1 MSKRLVEDCLALDLA
16 WLLRLASI
24 RAGQAGNGEIKW
36 TLDGEALGSLCFRL
50 DLRTAETARL
60 ILCYALA
67 TPDGRRTPMRQVI
80 TLAALPQHLGGQ
92 RWWLRCPVTGER
104 ARVLYLP
111 QEGDRFASRKALG
124 LAYRVE
130 RLNRFDRPF
139 EKLFR
144 EQRKLHGVQ
153 GLGADLPRPKGM
165 WIQTYTRR
173 AQRVHA
179 LEVVCAQEI
188 AALIGASEP
197 RELLPQRGGSFLGS
211 VLEPSQLS
219 S

>member
-1 MSKRLVEDCLALDLA
+1 MGKRLVEDCLALDLA

-50 DLRTAETARL
+50 DLRATETARL
-60 ILCYALA
+60 ILRYALE
-67 TPDGRRTPMRQVI
+67 TPEGKRTPMRQVI
-80 TLAALPQHLGGQ
+80 ALTALPQHLGGH

-111 QEGDRFASRKALG
+111 QDGDRFASRKAWGLG
-124 LAYRVE
+124 YRVE

-144 EQRKLHGVQ
+144 VQRRLGGRQ
-153 GLGADLPRPKGM
+153 GLSAGLERPKGM
-165 WIQTYTRR
+165 W
-173 AQRVHA
+173 QRTFARHVA
-179 LEVVCAQEI
+179 DLEQRDLACVEQI
-188 AALIGASEP
+188 AALVKRA
-197 RELLPQRGGSFLGS
+197 
-211 VLEPSQLS
+211 
-219 S
+219 